1 VRIAQRLQVKGTTQ
15 DVTGLLQAW
24 SEGDPE
30 AAEKLIPL
38 VYDELRRQATRH
50 LRRERRNHTLRPT
63 ALVHEAYMR
72 LVGQRQAVWKSR
84 TQFFAVAAQM
94 MRRVLVDHAR
104 RHRAAKRAGSLCR
117 VTLDEGV
124 ASYEPR
130 DLDLVALE
138 DALTELAALDPGKA
152 RMVELRFFGGLN
164 LEDAAEVLG
173 VSAATVT
180 REWRM
185 ARAWLYRRMQ
195 GGRGLDMADS
205 SQKG

>member
-1 VRIAQRLQVKGTTQ
+1 MKGASTQ

-30 AAEKLIPL
+30 AAEKLVPV

-63 ALVHEAYMR
+63 ALVHEAYLR

-84 TQFFAVAAQM
+84 NQFFAVAAQM

-104 RHRAAKRAGSLCR
+104 QHRAAKRAGSWCR

-124 ASYEPR
+124 ASHEPR

-138 DALTELAALDPGKA
+138 DALSELAALDPEKA
-152 RMVELRFFGGLN
+152 RMVELRFFAGLT
-164 LEDAAEVLG
+164 LEEAADVLG

-195 GGRGLDMADS
+195 GERGLSMADAS
-205 SQKG
+205 PKG

>member
-1 VRIAQRLQVKGTTQ
+1 MTGTSTQ

-30 AAEKLIPL
+30 AAEKLVPL

-50 LRRERRNHTLRPT
+50 LRRERPNHTLRPT
-63 ALVHEAYMR
+63 ALVHEAYLR
-72 LVGQRQAVWKSR
+72 LVGQRQAIWKNR

-104 RHRAAKRAGSLCR
+104 QHRAAKRAGSWCR

-124 ASYEPR
+124 AAYEPR

-138 DALTELAALDPGKA
+138 AALTDLAAFDPDKS
-152 RMVELRFFGGLN
+152 RMVELRFFGGLS

-173 VSAATVT
+173 VSPATVT

-185 ARAWLYRRMQ
+185 ARAWLFRRMQ
-195 GGRGLDMADS
+195 GGRGPETAGS
-205 SQKG
+205 GPKG